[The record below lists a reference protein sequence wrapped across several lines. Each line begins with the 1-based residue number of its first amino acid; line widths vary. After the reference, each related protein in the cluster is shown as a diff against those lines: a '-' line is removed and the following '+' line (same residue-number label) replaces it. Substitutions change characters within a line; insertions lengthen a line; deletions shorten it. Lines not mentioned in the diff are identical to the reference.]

1 MDFDPT
7 VARRILHNRSLRAG
21 HGWSEVYNLRG
32 AFASISD
39 TPIPGLNCLLDFS
52 ARDHDIEALLDIGFA
67 LLRAFDRAPLV
78 ELTPLDRPKSLPKR
92 LAARGLTRSSQGSWM
107 CHRVNPQG
115 IRINPDV
122 EVRIAEP
129 DDARAFAQVLGGSTA
144 WLRKIA
150 LQTTLNAMLEP
161 APRPGNRWPVPGNT
175 FYLGCVNG
183 APVSTLH
190 LLVDGRTAGIYAI
203 GTLRAHRRQGIS
215 STLMARAIADARAAG
230 CDVIGLSTVAGG
242 DAERL
247 YTKQGFTRVFTS
259 EMWALP
265 ERR

>member
-1 MDFDPT
+1 MGFDP
-7 VARRILHNRSLRAG
+7 AIASSMLRNRSLRAA
-21 HGWSEVYNLRG
+21 HGWSEVYDLNG
-32 AFASISD
+32 ALATTSD
-39 TPIPGLNCLLDFS
+39 APIPGLNCLLDFV

-92 LAARGLTRSSQGSWM
+92 LAARGFVRSSQGSWM
-107 CHRVNPQG
+107 RYEGDSQG

-129 DDARAFAQVLGGSTA
+129 DDARAFAQVVGGSTA

-161 APRPGNRWPVPGNT
+161 GNT
-175 FYLGCVNG
+175 FYLGCIDG
-183 APVSTLH
+183 EPVSTLH
-190 LLVDGRTAGIYAI
+190 LVIDGYHDGGPVFETAGIYAV
-203 GTLRAHRRQGIS
+203 GTRRAYRGKGIS
-215 STLMARAIADARAAG
+215 STLMARAIADAQAAG
-230 CDVIGLSTVAGG
+230 CDVIGLSTVAGS

-247 YTKQGFTRVFTS
+247 YTKQGFVRVFTS

-265 ERR
+265 EGS

>member
-7 VARRILHNRSLRAG
+7 VARRILHNRSLRAA
-21 HGWSEVYNLRG
+21 HGWSDVYDLGG
-32 AFASISD
+32 ALATTSD
-39 TPIPGLNCLLDFS
+39 APIPALNCLMDVT

-67 LLRAFDRAPLV
+67 LLRAFDREPLV
-78 ELTPLDRPKSLPKR
+78 EVTPLDRPKSLAKR
-92 LAARGLTRSSQGSWM
+92 LGARGFVRSTIGSWM
-107 CHRVNPQG
+107 RHQG
-115 IRINPDV
+115 DPADIAVNPDV

-161 APRPGNRWPVPGNT
+161 GNT
-175 FYLGCVNG
+175 FYLGCVDG
-183 APVSTLH
+183 QPVSALH
-190 LLVDGRTAGIYAI
+190 LLIDGNHDGDQVFETAGIYAV
-203 GTLRAHRRQGIS
+203 GTLRAHRRHGIS
-215 STLMARAIADARAAG
+215 STLMARAIADAQAAG
-230 CDVIGLSTVAGG
+230 CDIIGLGTVAGG

-265 ERR
+265 EGR